1 MKIRTFQYRDLL
13 FLRLVPFF
21 FIFCCLATISCSN
34 HDEEEVEDGQET
46 VLRKASY
53 NILAIGNSFTNDGI
67 AYLPNLIEE
76 AGLKNVMVA
85 KLVHASTSLEFHYEN
100 LQSNNNVYNYYES
113 VGSAYERKRNN
124 SILGC
129 LENQIWDVIVLQQVS
144 QKSGSYNT
152 YQPYLN
158 KLLEIIHEKQPEAE
172 IAWHMTWAYG
182 SKKDMFDSIRSAVI
196 QMQKETKIR
205 TIIPSGITIQ
215 NLRNTSINDELGLT
229 RDGAHLNN
237 IGRYA
242 ASCTWFETF
251 FSKKYGISVKG
262 NIYRIEDMDNNTAE
276 ICQQQAVLA
285 VEQIK
290 ETLK

>member
-1 MKIRTFQYRDLL
+1 MLKYALNLNKTNIILRIFL
-13 FLRLVPFF
+13 FVFLFVCFVLSA
-21 FIFCCLATISCSN
+21 CTSN
-34 HDEEEVEDGQET
+34 EEEEKNTIPQ
-46 VLRKASY
+46 Y
-53 NILAIGNSFTNDGI
+53 NILAIGNSFTDDGI

-100 LQSNNNVYNYYES
+100 LQSNDNVYNYYES
-113 VGSAYERKRNN
+113 VGSVYERKRNN

-158 KLLEIIHEKQPEAE
+158 KLIDIIQEKQPEAE
-172 IAWHMTWAYG
+172 IAWHMTWAYS

-237 IGRYA
+237 TGRYA

-262 NIYRIEDMDNNTAE
+262 NNYRIEDMDNNTAE
-276 ICQQQAVLA
+276 ICQQQAILA

-290 ETLK
+290 EKIK